1 MAGTSTTAAENGV
14 AVKTAPTMANSV
26 FKVKRSEAKDAWFLP
41 AILGGLF
48 ITGTTLLRNVVDYG
62 LSILGVKKRE
72 AMPTVN
78 YPEEKYEYSPRFKG
92 NHVLTVKKDGS
103 LRCTACMLCATNC
116 PADCIK
122 ITASEHEDPTVE
134 KYPIAYEIDM
144 LRCVFCGFCEEACPV
159 DAIRMGPEW
168 QTPGANGSDFIYD
181 IKQLAYRPQLKGGIV
196 SVLDE
201 KERHEAGI

>member
-1 MAGTSTTAAENGV
+1 MASQSGSSSIARPVVIEQ
-14 AVKTAPTMANSV
+14 
-26 FKVKRSEAKDAWFLP
+26 VKRPEASGNWFLP
-41 AILGGLF
+41 GILLGLVL
-48 ITGTTLLRNVVDYG
+48 TGKNL
-62 LSILGVKKRE
+62 ILNLVETILATFGIVKRDK
-72 AMPTVN
+72 MPTVN

-122 ITASEHEDPTVE
+122 IVASEHDDPSVE
-134 KYPIAYEIDM
+134 KFPISYEIDI

-168 QTPGANGSDFIYD
+168 QTPGLNGSEFQYD
-181 IKQLAYRPQLKGGIV
+181 IKHLAYRPQLKGGIV

>member
-1 MAGTSTTAAENGV
+1 MSL
-14 AVKTAPTMANSV
+14 
-26 FKVKRSEAKDAWFLP
+26 VKRPKAAASWYLP
-41 AILGGLF
+41 GILSGMGLTF
-48 ITGTTLLRNVVDYG
+48 GKMMSNLTSVVVGKKKIPTL
-62 LSILGVKKRE
+62 
-72 AMPTVN
+72 N

-122 ITASEHEDPTVE
+122 ITASEHDDPSVE
-134 KYPIAYEIDM
+134 KFPIAYEIDI

-168 QTPGANGSDFIYD
+168 QTPGANGDQFMYD
-181 IKQLAYRPQLKGGIV
+181 IKHLAYRPQLKGGIV

-201 KERHEAGI
+201 QERHQAGI

>member
-1 MAGTSTTAAENGV
+1 MSIVQKSAQKG
-14 AVKTAPTMANSV
+14 K
-26 FKVKRSEAKDAWFLP
+26 WYLP
-41 AILGGLF
+41 GILGGMG
-48 ITGTTLLRNVVDYG
+48 ITMRHMIKNLISRK
-62 LSILGVKKRE
+62 S
-72 AMPTVN
+72 MPTIN

-116 PADCIK
+116 PAQCIK

-134 KYPIAYEIDM
+134 KYPISYEIDI

-168 QTPGANGSDFIYD
+168 QRPGLARSGFNYD
-181 IKQLAYRPQLKGGIV
+181 IQYLAYRANLKGGIPSRV
-196 SVLDE
+196 DDQ
-201 KERHEAGI
+201 ERHDAGI